1 MSFVDVHIHSVW
13 ATKYRNPIL
22 DKGTREILFD
32 HISQNSR
39 KKKIFIDSIGG
50 YTDHLHALI
59 SLTADMSISKTIQLI
74 KGESSRWMNLE
85 KLISLPFEWQ
95 DDYYAVSVS
104 PDQLDKVRAYI
115 ANQEEHHR
123 VRTFQ
128 EEMDELFRHCGMK
141 VMG

>member
-1 MSFVDVHIHSVW
+1 
-13 ATKYRNPIL
+13 
-22 DKGTREILFD
+22 
-32 HISQNSR
+32 
-39 KKKIFIDSIGG
+39 
-50 YTDHLHALI
+50 
-59 SLTADMSISKTIQLI
+59 MSISKTIQLI